1 MKRVALFL
9 LAGLPALV
17 TFGQTGVLSFE
28 EAVKIGLE
36 NSVSLNQEK
45 QRLALAQVQKN
56 SGWAQLAPSIGLN
69 GNAFRVDGNSF
80 NQQQGTI
87 VKGKRDAVTGSIGA
101 DVTLFNGFNRINN
114 AKMASSALDAQTYHV
129 HRTTQDVINAIAGQ
143 YLQVLLDKELLRIA
157 QENLETQQRQFEL
170 ISEQVK
176 LGVRSP
182 VDEYNQDA
190 QVKRQELLMLQAE
203 ITLNND
209 KAALSQTLLLD
220 PSADFDVQKPV
231 WDINQIGGATYVLDS
246 MYSTALRS
254 RSDYLRA
261 VSNEASLR
269 FSAKSAFGTL
279 TPNLT
284 AFGNYGS
291 AYNFIYGL
299 PDSVSNLVNR
309 DFSEQFRSDNVYK
322 NYGLTLQIPLFNGL
336 QRKAFYY
343 QERTNYLNSRWVTRN
358 LEILVKNDVRRAYLN
373 FESAKKGFMA
383 GVSQLEAAT
392 MAYSLETE
400 RFNLGITNFAD
411 YVQSN
416 RSYVEAQTAK
426 AQAEYRLVFQRILLE
441 YAMGT
446 LRPEDLQ

>member
-1 MKRVALFL
+1 MRLIVIFL
-9 LAGLPALV
+9 LAGFTVSGAL
-17 TFGQTGVLSFE
+17 GQSKLLSFE
-28 EAVKIGLE
+28 EAVKIGME

-45 QRLALAQVQKN
+45 QRLALAQVQKS
-56 SGWAQLAPSIGLN
+56 SGWAQLGPNLGLN

-80 NQQQGTI
+80 NQQQGII
-87 VKGKRDAVTGSIGA
+87 VKGKRDAVTGSVGA
-101 DVTLFNGFNRINN
+101 DITLFNGFNKINN
-114 AKMASSALDAQTYHV
+114 AKMTSSALDAQSYNV
-129 HRTTQDVINAIAGQ
+129 HRTSQEVINAIAGQ

-157 QENLETQQRQFEL
+157 QENLEVQERQYEL

-190 QVKRQELLMLQAE
+190 QVKSQELRMLQAE

-220 PSADFDVQKPV
+220 PSVEFDVQKPA
-231 WDINQIGGATYVLDS
+231 WDISQISGAAYVLDS
-246 MYSTALRS
+246 MYSMALRS
-254 RSDYLRA
+254 RGDYLRA
-261 VSNEASLR
+261 VSNEAAMR
-269 FSAKSAFGTL
+269 FSAKSAFGSF
-279 TPNLT
+279 TPNLA

-291 AYNFIYGL
+291 AYNFIHGL
-299 PDSVSNLVNR
+299 SDSISNIVNR

-322 NYGLTLQIPLFNGL
+322 NYGLTLQIPIFNGL

-343 QERTNYLNSRWVTRN
+343 QQKTSYINSQWITRN

-373 FESAKKGFMA
+373 FEIAKKGFTA
-383 GVSQLEAAT
+383 GSSQLEAAT

-416 RSYVEAQTAK
+416 RAFVQAQTDK
-426 AQAEYRLVFQRILLE
+426 AQAEFRLVFQRILLE